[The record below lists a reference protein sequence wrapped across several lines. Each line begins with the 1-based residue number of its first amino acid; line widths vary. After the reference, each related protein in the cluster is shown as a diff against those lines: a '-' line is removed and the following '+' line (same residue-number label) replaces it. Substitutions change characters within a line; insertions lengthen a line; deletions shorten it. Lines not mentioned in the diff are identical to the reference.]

1 MKAKAIPPAESDS
14 SEFEISDP
22 ETSEPEIIEHPGIVE
37 FTDSSGTRT
46 PPISSS
52 EDNTSKHVYKTTDLD
67 DLLIRIK
74 QNYMNIERPSKV
86 RDAAEKLHN
95 TIKAAKLVISGSPTD
110 NSYIEFQKN
119 CDDAINEARP
129 ILETIPFWKQVL
141 ATLGNIILAIT
152 LIVPLTIFCQTGRYP
167 FTLFNPKSAW
177 TPHLDDLKTT
187 VDHEAYP

>member
-1 MKAKAIPPAESDS
+1 MVNFGENEGIFEDP
-14 SEFEISDP
+14 EISDP
-22 ETSEPEIIEHPGIVE
+22 ETRDPEIIEHPGIIE
-37 FTDSSGTRT
+37 LTDSSGTRT

-52 EDNTSKHVYKTTDLD
+52 EGNTSKHVYKTTDLD

-74 QNYMNIERPSKV
+74 QKYMKIQERPSKV
-86 RDAAEKLHN
+86 HDAAKKLHDA
-95 TIKAAKLVISGSPTD
+95 IEAAKLVISESPTD
-110 NSYIEFQKN
+110 NSYIEFQKS

-152 LIVPLTIFCQTGRYP
+152 LIVPVTIFCQTGRYP

-187 VDHEAYP
+187 VDHEAHP